1 MFTYTI
7 GKWTLIFEQNYR
19 IIQDEST
26 AVVIDSE
33 RTALVLI
40 SLTADGN
47 ICIERTYYDMINIHT
62 ANLRPTKSLGV
73 RETESMAVGD

>member
-47 ICIERTYYDMINIHT
+47 ICIERTYYDMICEIN
-62 ANLRPTKSLGV
+62 A
-73 RETESMAVGD
+73 TEYKITFHNTEDIAD